1 MTHALRFFGFALCL
15 GLSLPALADVE
26 RPISDKEVRATVE
39 SHMPDIKACM
49 KEHGTSAGKLVVT
62 FTIEPDGRVSAA
74 SVTRDSANH
83 PLDRC
88 IADDFRKWG
97 FPKLKGKVAFLSTY
111 PLVFSVPKAPLVG
124 KLAESEV
131 IKTVQ
136 GKLSEVQACLAEAT
150 KEKADTKGTLQAGI
164 VVSPDGSVVEV
175 NVLSSTT
182 GAPKLDTCI
191 VNHVKAWKFPK
202 PEGGGEAAISYPFRL
217 NE

>member
-1 MTHALRFFGFALCL
+1 MTHALRFYGSALCL
-15 GLSLPALADVE
+15 GLSLPALADME

-62 FTIEPDGRVSAA
+62 FTIETDGRVSAA

-88 IADDFRKWG
+88 IADDFRKWS

-111 PLVFSVPKAPLVG
+111 PLVFSVPKAPPVG
-124 KLAESEV
+124 KLTESDV
-131 IKTVQ
+131 VKTVQ
-136 GKLSEVQACLAEAT
+136 GKLPEVQACLAEAT
-150 KEKADTKGTLQAGI
+150 KEKTDTKGTVQAGI

-202 PEGGGEAAISYPFRL
+202 PEGGGEAAISYPFKL